1 MSIELEY
8 LSFSRLK
15 ALSVCPR
22 ELKRYLTEKPE
33 PSDAMNEGS
42 LLDCLLFT
50 PDDTERRFHFWEKQ
64 SRTTKDGKAAFAE
77 ALEKADGRILMTTE
91 QQARAE
97 FLADCVDRSTFVRE
111 AALLNPDHFNFQ
123 ERIEFSAFGWTH
135 KGVPDAVQIP
145 RVTQA
150 LDEHAI
156 WDLKKMG
163 SHSGEWAVK
172 SQIRAMQYDLQAAIY
187 CFEYDLSETPCKYY
201 IIAVS
206 DSGYVTPVEITIEAR
221 YKARERWAKLIEI
234 ANYCKIAGLDDG
246 PEVFAADGRFIF

>member
-1 MSIELEY
+1 MKEIEY

-42 LLDCLLFT
+42 LLDCILFT
-50 PDDTERRFHFWEKQ
+50 PDDTERRFHFWEKV
-64 SRTTKDGKAAFAE
+64 SRTTKDGKAAFAD
-77 ALEKADGRILMTTE
+77 ALEAADGRILMTAE
-91 QQARAE
+91 QYAQAE
-97 FLADCVDRSTFVRE
+97 FLADCIDRSTFVQE
-111 AALLNPDHFNFQ
+111 AALLNPDHFTYQ
-123 ERIEFSAFGWTH
+123 HRIEFTYNGWLH

-163 SHSGEWAVK
+163 NHAGEWSVK
-172 SQIRAMQYDLQAAIY
+172 NQIRSMQYDLQAAIY
-187 CFEYDLSETPCKYY
+187 CHEYDITGVPCRYY
-201 IIAVS
+201 VIAVS
-206 DSGYVTPVEITIEAR
+206 DAGYVTPVEITVEAR
-221 YKARERWAKLIEI
+221 NKARERWNRLIEV
-234 ANYCKIAGLDDG
+234 ANYCNISGLEEG
-246 PEVFAADGRFIF
+246 PEVFAAEGRFIF

>member
-1 MSIELEY
+1 MTELEY

-42 LLDCLLFT
+42 LLDCILFT
-50 PDDTERRFHFWEKQ
+50 PDDVQRRFHFWEKV
-64 SRTTKDGKAAFAE
+64 SRTTKEGKAAFAE
-77 ALEKADGRILMTTE
+77 ALEAADGRILMTTE
-91 QQARAE
+91 QQAQAE
-97 FLADCVDRSTFVRE
+97 FLADCIDQSTFVQE
-111 AALLNPDHFNFQ
+111 AALLNPDHFQ
-123 ERIEFSAFGWTH
+123 YQDRIEFQYNGWIH

-150 LDEHAI
+150 LDEHCI

-163 SHSGEWAVK
+163 NHAGEWAVK

-187 CFEYDLSETPCKYY
+187 CHEYDTSGTPCRYY

-206 DSGYVTPVEITIEAR
+206 DAGYVTPVEITLEAR
-221 YKARERWAKLIEI
+221 NKARERWNRLITV
-234 ANYCKIAGLDDG
+234 ANYCRIAGLDEG
-246 PEVFAADGRFIF
+246 PEVFAEEGRFIF

>member
-1 MSIELEY
+1 MNIELEY

-22 ELKRYLTEKPE
+22 ELKRYLSEKPE

-42 LLDCLLFT
+42 LLDCILFT
-50 PDDTERRFHFWEKQ
+50 PDDVQRRFHFWEKI
-64 SRTTKDGKAAFAE
+64 SRTTKEGKAAFSE
-77 ALEKADGRILMTTE
+77 ALEAADGRILMTTE
-91 QQARAE
+91 QQAQAE
-97 FLADCVDRSTFVRE
+97 FLADCIDRSTFVRE
-111 AALLNPDHFNFQ
+111 AALLNPDHFQYQKF
-123 ERIEFSAFGWTH
+123 IEFKYNGWLH

-150 LDEHAI
+150 LDEHCI

-163 SHSGEWAVK
+163 NHAGEWAVK

-187 CFEYDLSETPCKYY
+187 CHEYDTSGTPCRYY

-206 DSGYVTPVEITIEAR
+206 DAGYVTPVEITLEAR
-221 YKARERWAKLIEI
+221 NKARERWNRLITI
-234 ANYCKIAGLDDG
+234 ANYCRIAGLDEG
-246 PEVFAADGRFIF
+246 PEVFTEEGRFIF